1 MLVPNNPEVSD
12 QEEAYDA
19 PANEPG
25 DQQAMRNSLPIPD
38 QDSDRQDARD
48 YGDYG
53 ESYDVSDSEV
63 IANQNLEAGQIEE
76 AKEMP
81 YGYKILQQRSNM

>member
-1 MLVPNNPEVSD
+1 MLVPNNPEVS
-12 QEEAYDA
+12 EYAEVYDA
-19 PANEPG
+19 PENYPG
-25 DQQAMRNSLPIPD
+25 EQQAMRNSLKL
-38 QDSDRQDARD
+38 QDNNSNYEDEPD

-53 ESYDVSDSEV
+53 ESYDVVDSEV
-63 IANQNLEAGQIEE
+63 VANRNLEAGQIEE